1 MGKNIAILASGNGTN
16 AENIIRY
23 FQQKAGEVQVALVV
37 ANRQNVNVFKRA
49 EDVHVPCIYIG
60 KEKWA
65 TGEEVVKLL
74 ADYRVDFIVLAGF
87 LAKVPDAVL
96 HAYPQ
101 RIINIHPSLLPK
113 YGGKGMY
120 GDRVHQAVV
129 EAGERESGITI
140 QYINEHYDEGDIIAQ
155 FRCPVFPEDTAED
168 VAMRVHALEYEHYPQ
183 VIEHRTIVGRDLIE
197 VRQAGGKQCFLRR
210 KRLFSS
216 KESSLFLFA

>member
-16 AENIIRY
+16 AGNIILY
-23 FQQKAGEVQVALVV
+23 FQQKAGEVHVALVV

-49 EDVHVPCIYIG
+49 EEVHVPCIYIG

-65 TGEEVVKLL
+65 IGEEVVKLL

-96 HAYPQ
+96 HAYSQ

-183 VIEHRTIVGRDLIE
+183 VIEQLLAEI
-197 VRQAGGKQCFLRR
+197 
-210 KRLFSS
+210 
-216 KESSLFLFA
+216 

>member
-1 MGKNIAILASGNGTN
+1 MGKNVAILASGNGTN

-23 FQQKAGEVQVALVV
+23 FQTKGGEDEVVLVV
-37 ANRQNVNVFKRA
+37 SNRQNVNVFKRA
-49 EDVHVPCIYIG
+49 EDLHVPCIYIS
-60 KEKWA
+60 KEKWT
-65 TGEEVVKLL
+65 TGEEVMKLL

-87 LAKVPDAVL
+87 LAKVPDVLL

-113 YGGKGMY
+113 FGGKGMY

-129 EAGERESGITI
+129 EAGEHESGITI

-168 VAMRVHALEYEHYPQ
+168 VATRVHALEYEHYPQ
-183 VIEHRTIVGRDLIE
+183 VIE
-197 VRQAGGKQCFLRR
+197 
-210 KRLFSS
+210 RLLA
-216 KESSLFLFA
+216 EI

>member
-1 MGKNIAILASGNGTN
+1 MGKNVAILASGNGTN

-23 FQQKAGEVQVALVV
+23 FQTKEGEDGVVLVV
-37 ANRQNVNVFKRA
+37 SNRQNVNVFKRA
-49 EDVHVPCIYIG
+49 EDLHVPCIYIS
-60 KEKWA
+60 KEKWT
-65 TGEEVVKLL
+65 TGEEVMKLL

-168 VAMRVHALEYEHYPQ
+168 VATRVHALEYEHYPQ
-183 VIEHRTIVGRDLIE
+183 VIEQLLAEI
-197 VRQAGGKQCFLRR
+197 
-210 KRLFSS
+210 
-216 KESSLFLFA
+216 

>member
-74 ADYRVDFIVLAGF
+74 ADYRVDFIVLAGTIGWTS
-87 LAKVPDAVL
+87 LCWPASWRR
-96 HAYPQ
+96 YPT
-101 RIINIHPSLLPK
+101 PFC
-113 YGGKGMY
+113 M
-120 GDRVHQAVV
+120 
-129 EAGERESGITI
+129 
-140 QYINEHYDEGDIIAQ
+140 
-155 FRCPVFPEDTAED
+155 
-168 VAMRVHALEYEHYPQ
+168 
-183 VIEHRTIVGRDLIE
+183 LI
-197 VRQAGGKQCFLRR
+197 RNA
-210 KRLFSS
+210 S
-216 KESSLFLFA
+216 